1 MKRFLIYTLCI
12 CYSFKFS
19 AQKSTDSLSFT
30 TEYKQNKKYIFK
42 TNFGSVFVGYV
53 VKETKNN
60 ITIEKNNPHEFINL
74 KKSEIDNVKKY
85 SNSKKIKSE
94 DADGVEVEQPTNN
107 YLFESS
113 AFLFQKQKIT
123 TSSHYFLIEKIDYA
137 FSKNWAVTSTC
148 FGILPISLG
157 FKCVYQLNKKNYL
170 GFNAE
175 YSFGNLFSNTQ
186 GNSVMGYVSSFKY
199 SSGNIDNNFT
209 LSAGLA
215 GLRSDGFIK
224 NTNSSFSN
232 LAYVN
237 AAYFT
242 KFITRFAFTAE
253 TWYFPEVNTGLIGL
267 GIKSINNQAITWTYG
282 CFVFTNSISNVLE
295 TTTPLP
301 YIGVLRIF

>member
-19 AQKSTDSLSFT
+19 AQKSTDSLSFAP
-30 TEYKQNKKYIFK
+30 EYKQNKKYIFK
-42 TNFGSVFVGYV
+42 TNYGSVFVGYV

-74 KKSEIDNVKKY
+74 KKSEIENVKKY

-107 YLFESS
+107 YLFASS

-137 FSKNWAVTSTC
+137 FNKNWAATSTC

-175 YSFGNLFSNTQ
+175 YSFGSLFSNTP

-237 AAYFT
+237 AAYFK

-267 GIKSINNQAITWTYG
+267 GIKSNNNQGITWTYG
-282 CFVFTNSISNVLE
+282 CFVFTNSISNALE

-301 YIGVLRIF
+301 YIGILRIF

>member
-1 MKRFLIYTLCI
+1 LKRFLIYTLCI

-19 AQKSTDSLSFT
+19 AQKSTDSLLVAP
-30 TEYKQNKKYIFK
+30 EYKQNKKYIFK
-42 TNFGSVFVGYV
+42 TNYGSVFVGYV
-53 VKETKNN
+53 VKESKNN

-107 YLFESS
+107 YLFAST

-137 FSKNWAVTSTC
+137 FNKNWAVTSTC

-175 YSFGNLFSNTQ
+175 YSFGTLFSNTS

-267 GIKSINNQAITWTYG
+267 GIKSNNNQGITWTYG

-301 YIGVLRIF
+301 YIGILRIF

>member
-1 MKRFLIYTLCI
+1 LKRFLIYTLCI

-19 AQKSTDSLSFT
+19 AQKSTDSLSFAP
-30 TEYKQNKKYIFK
+30 EYKQNKKYIFK
-42 TNFGSVFVGYV
+42 TNYGSVFVGYV

-74 KKSEIDNVKKY
+74 KKSEIENVKKY

-94 DADGVEVEQPTNN
+94 DADGLEVEQPTNN
-107 YLFESS
+107 YLFASS

-137 FSKNWAVTSTC
+137 FNKNWAATSTC

-175 YSFGNLFSNTQ
+175 YSFGSLFSNTP

-237 AAYFT
+237 AAYFK

-267 GIKSINNQAITWTYG
+267 GIKSNNNQGITWTYG
-282 CFVFTNSISNVLE
+282 CFVFTNSISNALE

-301 YIGVLRIF
+301 YIGILRIF

>member
-42 TNFGSVFVGYV
+42 TNFGSVFVGYF

-232 LAYVN
+232 LAFVN

>member
-19 AQKSTDSLSFT
+19 AQKSTDSLLFA

-42 TNFGSVFVGYV
+42 TNYGSVFVGYV

-107 YLFESS
+107 YLFASS
-113 AFLFQKQKIT
+113 AFLFKKEKIT
-123 TSSHYFLIEKIDYA
+123 TSGHYFLIEKIDYA

-175 YSFGNLFSNTQ
+175 YSFGSLFSNTP

-267 GIKSINNQAITWTYG
+267 GIKSINNQGITWTYG
-282 CFVFTNSISNVLE
+282 CFVFTNPISNVLE